1 MTQSQQASTLMKG
14 RLTKTRTVELSPD
27 ENVSDGIPVSASN
40 GKDEGIDFLMDDKE
54 EMTFGR
60 RIALSLI
67 NMTWYNPS
75 AAVKDEAPEALISPA
90 SRTSAH
96 GDFERNLSQ
105 KPSLEK
111 AWAYFEHVALYRY
124 ILEEKP
130 KSKKNI
136 FIRMIRK
143 FQKGDKRMNKAE
155 PGERDLKTKLYD
167 PIFTPHSQVSKD
179 RVRVGAWKLIGRPLT
194 QKL

>member
-1 MTQSQQASTLMKG
+1 MRGGM
-14 RLTKTRTVELSPD
+14 TKTRTVELNLV

-40 GKDEGIDFLMDDKE
+40 GKDEAIDFLRDDKK

-67 NMTWYNPS
+67 NMTWYNPN
-75 AAVKDEAPEALISPA
+75 AAVKDEAPEALGSPA
-90 SRTSAH
+90 SATSAH
-96 GDFERNLSQ
+96 GDFERSLSQ

-143 FQKGDKRMNKAE
+143 FQKGDKRMSKAE

-167 PIFTPHSQVSKD
+167 PVFTPHSQVSKD
-179 RVRVGAWKLIGRPLT
+179 RVRVGAWKLIGRPLP